1 MIYDIYIDDKEVTHG
16 NLHLKR
22 ITEYLNFDGFSNF
35 VETGTYKGGGV
46 KWALNNN
53 FTKVNST
60 ELNEGLYNESSKLFE
75 DNINIIIHNKDT
87 VEFLTEITTTLKEK
101 TVFFLD
107 AHISGSDSSHN
118 KNHPNPAIIECKIL
132 SEDFYDIN
140 ECIII
145 IDDARIF
152 DDNFKNDM
160 KKQFDSKGLKCVYL
174 DDTIIFCN
182 EKYLK

>member
-35 VETGTYKGGGV
+35 IETGTYKGGGI

-53 FTKVNST
+53 FTKVKST
-60 ELNEGLYNESSKLFE
+60 ELNGELFTDAVKLFE
-75 DNINIIIHNKDT
+75 SNNDIAIHNQDT
-87 VEFLTEITTTLKEK
+87 VDFLAEVTPSINEK

-107 AHISGSDSSHN
+107 AHKSGIEGSYN
-118 KNHPNPAIIECKIL
+118 KDHPNPAIIECKIL